1 MNKYDNILFL
11 GDFHSETSEN
21 YLNDFCN
28 VYKEPTCSNKPDNP
42 SCIDFLL
49 TNLPRSFQ
57 NVVAEETG
65 ISDFHKMV
73 VTVLNVF
80 YKELKPKIIQY
91 RMYDNFNNDLFREEL
106 NNELLNSHL
115 NNAELSES
123 LRLLCLYLT
132 SMLLKNKN
140 MYEQIMLTLWQKI

>member
-1 MNKYDNILFL
+1 MNKYDNILLL
-11 GDFHSETSEN
+11 GNFNSEKSEN

-28 VYKEPTCSNKPDNP
+28 VYQEPTCSNKPENA

-80 YKELKPKIIQY
+80 YNELKPKIIQY
-91 RMYDNFNNDLFREEL
+91 RKCDNFNNDLFREEL
-106 NNELLNSHL
+106 NNELLNIHL
-115 NNAELSES
+115 NNAE
-123 LRLLCLYLT
+123 
-132 SMLLKNKN
+132 
-140 MYEQIMLTLWQKI
+140 